1 MHLGESTMIKNY
13 IKQLRIIGLKKFKD
27 LTIEF
32 NPDKNIIIGE
42 NEAGKSTILEALNIV
57 LNQQYRNSDKS
68 ILHDLI
74 NKDNIKKFENDPSF
88 ENLPSI
94 QIEIIFELDNN
105 EPKNSDFHGENSLN
119 SKIATYGILFKCE
132 FNKDLFPYET
142 LSNTIKEI
150 PYEYYEMS
158 WSTFQGKKY
167 SILKQPLKS
176 ILIDTSSIDTNNTF
190 NYFNKTIFHSR
201 YSLQEQIQA
210 KNFFRANLS
219 SLFKGLSLPKL
230 NDNRTFDI
238 NHKKIILENIL
249 SILEN
254 DIPLEN
260 KGSGMEN
267 LIKTQIAL
275 DKASSK
281 LDVIMIEEPENHLC
295 YTNLQQMLSTIDNYS
310 KDSQLII
317 TTHNSMIASR
327 LDLRNI
333 LWIETTTNK
342 TSKLDNVNETTAQ
355 FFIKL
360 DNNNLLHL
368 LLSKKAILV
377 EGPTEYLLLPYFYQK
392 LYKSTLESDG
402 ITLITC
408 GGISYKR
415 YFDIVQNTNIK
426 IAVITDNDEK
436 DANLSYMNEYN
447 SKHISQKIFMDKDLK
462 NFTWEVA
469 LYNCN
474 EHNPDLKKC
483 AGKIIPTA
491 NYEFNKV
498 IYGKKG
504 INKPILGK
512 MLNNKVEVAYTIL
525 QNEANLKV
533 PNYIKEAFEWIRK

>member
-1 MHLGESTMIKNY
+1 MCY
-13 IKQLRIIGLKKFKD
+13 IKQLRIIGFKKFKD
-27 LTIEF
+27 LTVTF
-32 NPDKNIIIGE
+32 NPNKNIIIGE

-68 ILHDLI
+68 ILHDLM
-74 NKDNIKKFENDPSF
+74 NKDNIKNFEDDPSF

-94 QIEIIFELDNN
+94 KIEVIFELDSTDLKSS
-105 EPKNSDFHGENSLN
+105 EFHGENSLN
-119 SKIATYGILFKCE
+119 PKETSYGILFKCE
-132 FNKDLFPYET
+132 FNKDLFPDNI

-201 YSLQEQIQA
+201 YSLQEQIHA
-210 KNFFRANLS
+210 KNSFRANLS
-219 SLFKGLSLPKL
+219 LLFKELSLPKL
-230 NDNRTFDI
+230 NNNRTFDI
-238 NHKKIILENIL
+238 NYKKIILENII

-275 DKASSK
+275 DKSNSK

-295 YTNLQQMLSTIDNYS
+295 YTNLQQMLSTINSYS

-333 LWIETTTNK
+333 LWIETNTNQ
-342 TSKLDNVNETTAQ
+342 TSKLDNIDEETAQ

-377 EGPTEYLLLPYFYQK
+377 EGPTEYLLLPYFYK
-392 LYKSTLESDG
+392 KIYKRTLAQDG

-415 YFDIVQNTNIK
+415 YFDITKNTNIK

-436 DANLSYMNEYN
+436 DTNLSYMKEHN
-447 SKHISQKIFMDKDLK
+447 SQSISQKIFMDNDLK

-474 EHNPDLKKC
+474 EQNPDLEKC
-483 AGKIIPTA
+483 AGKIDPTA
-491 NYEFNKV
+491 DYKFNKV
-498 IYGKKG
+498 IYGKNG
-504 INKPILGK
+504 ENKPILGK
-512 MLNNKVEVAYTIL
+512 MLNNKVDVAYKIL
-525 QNEANLKV
+525 QYEADLQV
-533 PNYIKEAFEWIRK
+533 PKYVKEAFKWINE

>member
-1 MHLGESTMIKNY
+1 MIKNY

>member
-1 MHLGESTMIKNY
+1 MCY
-13 IKQLRIIGLKKFKD
+13 IKQLRIIGFKKFKD
-27 LTIEF
+27 LTVTF
-32 NPDKNIIIGE
+32 NPNKNIIIGE

-74 NKDNIKKFENDPSF
+74 NKDNIKNFEDNPSF

-94 QIEIIFELDNN
+94 QIEVVFELDTND
-105 EPKNSDFHGENSLN
+105 PKTSEFHGENSLN
-119 SKIATYGILFKCE
+119 PKKSAFGILFKCE
-132 FNKDLFPYET
+132 FNKDLFPYEA

-158 WSTFQGKKY
+158 WYTFQGKKY

-201 YSLQEQIQA
+201 YSLQEQINA
-210 KNFFRANLS
+210 KNLFRANLS
-219 SLFKGLSLPKL
+219 SLFKELPLPKL
-230 NDNRTFDI
+230 NNNRTFDI
-238 NHKKIILENIL
+238 NHKKIILENII
-249 SILEN
+249 SILEDN
-254 DIPLEN
+254 IPLEN

-275 DKASSK
+275 DKSNSK

-295 YTNLQQMLSTIDNYS
+295 YTNLQQMLSTINSYS

-333 LWIETTTNK
+333 LWIETNTNQ
-342 TSKLDNVNETTAQ
+342 TSKLDNIDPKTAQ

-368 LLSKKAILV
+368 LLSKKTILV

-392 LYKSTLESDG
+392 LYGTTLESDG
-402 ITLITC
+402 ITPITC

-415 YFDIVQNTNIK
+415 YLDITQDTNKK
-426 IAVITDNDEK
+426 IAVITDNDGK
-436 DANLSYMNEYN
+436 NSNLSHMNNYN
-447 SKHISQKIFMDKDLK
+447 LKHTSQRIFMDNDLK

-474 EHNPDLKKC
+474 EQNSNLKEC
-483 AGKIIPTA
+483 VGTIDPTA
-491 NYEFNKV
+491 SYEFNNV
-498 IYGKKG
+498 TYGTKG
-504 INKPILGK
+504 KNKPILGK
-512 MLNNKVEVAYTIL
+512 MLNNKVETAYNIL
-525 QNEANLKV
+525 QYEADLQV
-533 PNYIKEAFEWIRK
+533 PKYVKEAFKWINE